1 MMKWIN
7 EGGIFF
13 PTLGEVKFLDNPGNG
28 VFQIATPPNPMDKR
42 LGLRKVSDKFEFD
55 FKIYDVGYEEIGEKI
70 KDVWNS
76 KQYKE
81 QNKNLG
87 VIFNGT
93 KGTG

>member
-1 MMKWIN
+1 MKWIN
-7 EGGIFF
+7 ESGIYF
-13 PTLGEVKFLDNPGNG
+13 PTQGEITFLDTPGNG
-28 VFQIATPPNPMDKR
+28 IFQISPSPNPLDKR
-42 LGLRKVSDKFEFD
+42 LGLRKVSDKFIFD
-55 FKIYDVGYEEIGEKI
+55 FKIYDVGCEGIGEKV
-70 KDVWNS
+70 KTVWNS